1 MPKVALFNQNGE
13 NVGEIELQDAVFG
26 IEPNNKVLF
35 DAIVMQRASQRQ
47 GTSKVKNRSEVRG
60 GGRKPWRQK
69 GTGRARQG
77 SIRSPQWRGGG
88 TVFGPTP
95 RSYAYK
101 LPKKVRRLAI
111 KSALATK
118 VVENN
123 IVVLEDLV
131 LNAPK
136 TKDML
141 AVLKGLTVEKKALI
155 VTADAN
161 ESVELSARNIPGVTV
176 ITADGV
182 NVLDVLHHDKLI
194 MTKAA
199 VEKVEEVLA

>member
-1 MPKVALFNQNGE
+1 M
-13 NVGEIELQDAVFG
+13 
-26 IEPNNKVLF
+26 
-35 DAIVMQRASQRQ
+35 
-47 GTSKVKNRSEVRG
+47 
-60 GGRKPWRQK
+60 
-69 GTGRARQG
+69 
-77 SIRSPQWRGGG
+77 
-88 TVFGPTP
+88 
-95 RSYAYK
+95 
-101 LPKKVRRLAI
+101 
-111 KSALATK
+111 
-118 VVENN
+118 ENN